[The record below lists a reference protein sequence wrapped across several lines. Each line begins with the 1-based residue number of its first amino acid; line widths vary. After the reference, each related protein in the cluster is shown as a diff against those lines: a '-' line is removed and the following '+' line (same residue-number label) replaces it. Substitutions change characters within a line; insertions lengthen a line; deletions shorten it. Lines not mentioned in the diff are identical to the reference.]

1 MFIGREKELKTL
13 NDLYK
18 TNKFQ
23 FVVLYGRRRIGK
35 TELIKKFIKDK
46 EAIYFVGIES
56 NEKQNLS
63 NLSKSIFDFEN
74 KNLISSNFESF
85 QNALEYIF
93 QLSKKKRIIL
103 AIDEYPY
110 FARSSKNIPSTI
122 QYLIDKYKEESNL
135 MLILSGSSMSYMEDE
150 VLAYKS
156 PLYGRRTAQ
165 IKLQPFSF
173 FECAKYL
180 TNFNDEEKAII
191 YGMLGGTPHYLMQID
206 NNLSLEE
213 NIKKIFLNS
222 DSFVFE
228 EPINLL
234 KQEVREPNI
243 YNAIINAIAL
253 GASKLIEISSKIGET
268 TAATATYIKN
278 LINLGILIKETPYGD
293 DSSKKAIYS
302 ISDNMFRFWYR
313 FVLPNVSLI
322 NLGAI
327 DIVYD
332 SIKNDLS
339 IYMGQIFENICIQ
352 YLYKEL
358 IKGNAPINFKSLG
371 RWWGND
377 KVFKKETE
385 IDIVGTSDSNNA
397 LFAECKWT
405 NEKVSIDVLNL
416 LIHRSELFNYK
427 NKYLY
432 IFSKSGFEN
441 ECFLKAKKFN
451 NIKLITYQEMMM
463 YL

>member
-1 MFIGREKELKTL
+1 MFVGREKELNTL
-13 NDLYK
+13 NNLYK

-46 EAIYFVGIES
+46 DAIYFVGIES
-56 NEKQNLS
+56 NEKQNLL
-63 NLSKSIFDFEN
+63 NLSKSIFSFEN
-74 KNLISSNFESF
+74 ESLISSNFDNF
-85 QNALEYIF
+85 QNALEYVF
-93 QLSKKKRIIL
+93 NLSKKKRIIL

-110 FARSSKNIPSTI
+110 FARLSKNIPSTI
-122 QYLIDKYKEESNL
+122 QYLIDKYKDESNL

-165 IKLQPFSF
+165 IKLQPFNF

-180 TNFNDEEKAII
+180 KSFNDEEKAII

-206 NNLSLEE
+206 NNLSLED
-213 NIKKIFLNS
+213 NIKKIFLNT
-222 DSFVFE
+222 DSFIFE

-253 GASKLIEISSKIGET
+253 GASKLTEISTKISET
-268 TAATATYIKN
+268 TSSTATYIKN
-278 LINLGILIKETPYGD
+278 LINLGILIKENPYGD
-293 DSSKKAIYS
+293 ESSKKAIYL

-327 DIVYD
+327 DIVYE

-339 IYMGQIFENICIQ
+339 LYMGQIFEDICIQ
-352 YLYKEL
+352 YLYEEL
-358 IKGNAPINFKSLG
+358 LLGNTPLIFKSLG

-377 KVFKKETE
+377 KFYKKEAE
-385 IDIVGTSDSNNA
+385 IDIMGESDSKNA

-405 NEKVSIDVLNL
+405 NGNVSMDTLNL

-432 IFSKSGFEN
+432 IFSKTGFDE
-441 ECFLKAKKFN
+441 ECILKAKESN
-451 NIKLITYQEMMM
+451 NIKLITYKDIMKNV
-463 YL
+463 

>member
-13 NDLYK
+13 NDLYN

-35 TELIKKFIKDK
+35 TELIKQFIKDK
-46 EAIYFVGIES
+46 NAIYFVGIES

-63 NLSKSIFDFEN
+63 NLSKSIFDYEN
-74 KNLISSNFESF
+74 KNLISSNFDNF
-85 QNALEYIF
+85 QNALEYVF
-93 QLSKKKRIIL
+93 NLAKKKRIIL

-110 FARSSKNIPSTI
+110 FAHSSKNIPSTI
-122 QYLIDKYKEESNL
+122 QYLIDKYKDESNL

-165 IKLQPFSF
+165 IKLQPFNF
-173 FECAKYL
+173 FECIEYL
-180 TNFNDEEKAII
+180 KKFNNEEKAII

-206 NNLSLEE
+206 NNLTLEE

-222 DSFVFE
+222 DSFIFE

-253 GASKLIEISSKIGET
+253 GSSKLSEISTKIGET
-268 TAATATYIKN
+268 TSATATYVKN

-293 DSSKKAIYS
+293 NSSKKAIYS

-327 DIVYD
+327 DIVYK
-332 SIKNDLS
+332 SIENDLS
-339 IYMGQIFENICIQ
+339 LYMGQVFENICIQ

-358 IKGNAPINFKSLG
+358 LKGNLPLIFKSLG

-377 KVFKKETE
+377 KLYKKETE
-385 IDIVGTSDSNNA
+385 IDIMGQSDTNNA

-405 NEKVSIDVLNL
+405 NEKVSIDTLNL
-416 LIHRSELFNYK
+416 LIHRSELFNHK
-427 NKYLY
+427 NKYLF
-432 IFSKSGFEN
+432 IFSKSGFN
-441 ECFLKAKKFN
+441 EECILKAHEKK
-451 NIKLITYQEMMM
+451 NIKLISYQEMMNN
-463 YL
+463 